1 MSNCNITVSE
11 MVDPAA
17 KDKGSDYIKAKTRS
31 SNVTFRPPVTH
42 DMVRSLFDPTLKKS
56 LLEKCIAL
64 AILSNFLVCYWSYQ
78 RFGIQFT
85 KYFFLLQYMFWRI
98 AYNLGIGLV
107 LHYQSHYETLT
118 NCAKTHAIFSKEKP
132 QTQHGSSDFS
142 TNSSAF
148 SEKFWNFIRK
158 FSQYEIRS
166 KMPKEYDLFAY
177 PEEINVWLI
186 FRQFVDLILMQDFVT
201 YIIYV
206 YLSIPYNWDQIC
218 NWRSLFGVIL
228 ILFNIWVKVDAHR
241 VVKDYAWY
249 WGDFFFLEESEL
261 IFDGVFNISP
271 HPMYSI
277 GYLGYYGLSL
287 ICNDY
292 RVLLVSVFGHYSQFL
307 FLKYVENPHIERTYG
322 DDFDS
327 ESQVNGRIDDL
338 ISKENYDY
346 SRPLIN
352 MGFSFNNFNKL
363 RFTDYFTI
371 GTVVALTLGA
381 ILNVKSINLNYLFI
395 AVFMAKLVSWLFIS
409 TILYK
414 QSKTKWFTR
423 LFLENGYTQVHSYEQ
438 WQFIYNYYLV
448 LTYTLMIIQTGL
460 QMWSNYSSINNSQLI
475 FGLILVALQT
485 WCDKETR
492 LAISDF
498 GWFYGD
504 FFLSNYISTRKLTS
518 QGIYRYLNNP
528 EAVLGI
534 VGVWGSVLMTNFA
547 VSNIILAVLWTLT
560 NFILVKFIET
570 PHVNKIYGETKRVSG
585 VGKTLLGLKPLKQVS
600 DIVHRIEN
608 IIVKS
613 LIDESKKPNG
623 EAELL
628 PKSYRENK
636 DWSVLIQDAMDSVA
650 TRLSPYCEL
659 NIENEV
665 TENSFVLPAP
675 ITLNWKLPI
684 ELYNEDDWIGL
695 YKVIDTRA
703 DRERTKVGSGGH
715 WSATSKTSYMNH
727 GLRHKES
734 ITDFKVCEKYVQG
747 KITFD
752 TSLLFFEN
760 SIYEFRY
767 HSGNSHKVLLIS
779 TPFEISLPALNTET
793 CELFE
798 KDLTEFLTKVNVL
811 KDGKFYPSGNKF
823 FGIDCLKQLIKISIG
838 VELSTEYIKR
848 VNGDANVISHRAW
861 SIKQTLDSLA

>member
-1 MSNCNITVSE
+1 MSSCKTTLSE
-11 MVDPAA
+11 MVGSVT
-17 KDKGSDYIKAKTRS
+17 KDRGTINVKARTRS
-31 SNVTFRPPVTH
+31 SNVTFKPPVTH

-64 AILSNFLVCYWSYQ
+64 AIISNFFICYWVFQ
-78 RFGIQFT
+78 RFGLQFT
-85 KYFFLLQYMFWRI
+85 KYFFLVQYLFWRI

-118 NCAKTHAIFSKEKP
+118 NCAKTHAIFSKIP
-132 QTQHGSSDFS
+132 QNKDANSNFS
-142 TNSSAF
+142 TNSNSF
-148 SEKFWNFIRK
+148 SEKFWNFISK
-158 FSQYEIRS
+158 FCQYEIRS

-206 YLSIPYNWDQIC
+206 YLSIPYSWVQIF
-218 NWRSLFGVIL
+218 NWRSLLGVIL
-228 ILFNIWVKVDAHR
+228 ILFNIWVKLDAHR

-322 DDFDS
+322 DGTDS
-327 ESQVNGRIDDL
+327 DSQMNSRIDDL

-352 MGFSFNNFNKL
+352 MGLSFNNFNKL

-371 GTVVALTLGA
+371 GTVAALMLGT
-381 ILNVKSINLNYLFI
+381 IMNVRFINLNYLFI
-395 AVFMAKLVSWLFIS
+395 TVFVTKLVSWLFIS
-409 TILYK
+409 TILCK
-414 QSKTKWFTR
+414 QSQSKWFTR
-423 LFLENGYTQVHSYEQ
+423 LFLENGYTQVYSYEQ

-448 LTYTLMIIQTGL
+448 LTYTLMIIHTGL
-460 QMWSNYSSINNSQLI
+460 QIWSNFSNINNSQLI

-518 QGIYRYLNNP
+518 QGIYRYLNHP
-528 EAVLGI
+528 EAVLGV
-534 VGVWGSVLMTNFA
+534 VGVWGTVLMTNFA
-547 VSNIILAVLWTLT
+547 VTNVILAVLWTLT

-570 PHVNKIYGETKRVSG
+570 PHVNKIYGKTKRVSG
-585 VGKTLLGLKPLKQVS
+585 VGKTLLGLKPLRQVS
-600 DIVHRIEN
+600 DIVNRIEN
-608 IIVKS
+608 IIIKS
-613 LIDESKKPNG
+613 LVDESKNSNG
-623 EAELL
+623 GAELL
-628 PKSYRENK
+628 PKNYQDNK
-636 DWSVLIQDAMDSVA
+636 EWNILIQEAMDSIA

-659 NIENEV
+659 KIENEQIE
-665 TENSFVLPAP
+665 TNFVLPTP
-675 ITLNWKLPI
+675 VTLNWKMPI
-684 ELYNEDDWIGL
+684 ELYNGDDWIGL

-703 DRERTKVGSGGH
+703 DREKTRVGSGGH
-715 WSATSKTSYMNH
+715 WSATSKDSYMNH

-734 ITDFKVCEKYVQG
+734 VTEIKATEKYVQG
-747 KITFD
+747 KVTFD
-752 TSLLFFEN
+752 TSLLYFEN
-760 SIYEFRY
+760 GIYEFRY

-779 TPFEISLPALNTET
+779 TPFEISLPVLNTT
-793 CELFE
+793 TPKLFE

-811 KDGKFYPSGNKF
+811 KDGKFRPLGNKF
-823 FGIDCLKQLIKISIG
+823 FGMDSLKQLIKNSIG
-838 VELSTEYIKR
+838 VELSSEYMRR
-848 VNGDANVISHRAW
+848 VNGDAHVISHRAW
-861 SIKQTLDSLA
+861 DIKQTLDSLA